1 MKCHFFLQA
10 GTPGIIDIDKKLPYL
25 KDTFPKSKIEK
36 KSFTGGYEFLIARD
50 IISDTKLVSFNE
62 TACNI
67 QLYFDLY
74 ITSLLGISLLD
85 IQFDIT
91 EEMVN
96 VINVPNFLLN
106 SKVHIDGE
114 KQAVAIL
121 ITKVL
126 FPYYQTDKLLDIT
139 SDEKYKI

>member
-10 GTPGIIDIDKKLPYL
+10 STPGIIDIDKKLTYL

-36 KSFTGGYEFLIARD
+36 KSLTGEYEFLIARD

-74 ITSLLGISLLD
+74 ITNI
-85 IQFDIT
+85 
-91 EEMVN
+91 ERR
-96 VINVPNFLLN
+96 P
-106 SKVHIDGE
+106 
-114 KQAVAIL
+114 
-121 ITKVL
+121 
-126 FPYYQTDKLLDIT
+126 
-139 SDEKYKI
+139 